1 MNNIMVYVSE
11 FVIPLVFFLVI
22 CCALIKGTDIFG
34 DFIEGVKEGVE
45 VTVSILPTL
54 IGLMVAVGIMSASGG
69 LDLLGDIISPAA
81 ELLHFES
88 RLLPLVMVKMF
99 SSSAATGLL
108 LDIYKNYGPDSYIGL
123 LASVIMSSSETIFY
137 TVSVYL
143 GSVGIRKS
151 RYIIPG
157 AVIATLAGIIGSVF
171 ILKLYM

>member
-1 MNNIMVYVSE
+1 MNNIMIYASE
-11 FVIPLVFFLVI
+11 FIIPLVFFVVI
-22 CCALIKGTDIFG
+22 CFALMKGTDIFG
-34 DFIEGVKEGVE
+34 DFIEGVKEGME
-45 VTVSILPTL
+45 VTFSILPTL

-69 LDLLGDIISPAA
+69 LDMLGNAISPVAD
-81 ELLHFES
+81 LLHFEAK
-88 RLLPLVMVKMF
+88 LIPVILVKMF

-108 LDIYKNYGPDSYIGL
+108 LDIYKSYGPDSYIGV

-143 GSVGIRKS
+143 GSLGIKKS

-157 AVIATLAGIIGSVF
+157 AVIATLAGIIGSVL